1 MDEKKVF
8 PRLRIFNMLMGF
20 FHLAQGTLM
29 LMLSNAF
36 TLPITT
42 AYLSYDVSA
51 RSVSPLTETI
61 ANIKIGPLVAVFLF
75 MSAAA
80 HFLLT
85 LPGIYDWYVKNL
97 KRGMNLAR
105 WYEYS
110 LSSSVMIV
118 VIAMLCGVYDLPSL
132 IMLFALNACMI
143 LFGLLMEVHNQ
154 NTKKTNWVSF
164 VFGCFAGLV
173 PWIVIAMYFL
183 GAAKASEGVI
193 PEFVYAILIT
203 LFVSFNIFAVN
214 MVLQYKKVGRWKKY
228 VFGEVVYIVLS
239 LVAKSALAWQVFSGT
254 LRPQ

>member
-1 MDEKKVF
+1 MDEKIF
-8 PRLRIFNMLMGF
+8 PRLRVFNLVMGL
-20 FHLAQGTLM
+20 FHLAQAILM
-29 LMLSNAF
+29 LLLSNSFA
-36 TLPITT
+36 LPITT
-42 AYLSYDVSA
+42 SYLSFDSA
-51 RSVSPLTETI
+51 TKTVSPLVETLTSL
-61 ANIKIGPLVAVFLF
+61 KIGPAVAVFLF
-75 MSAAA
+75 ISAAA

-85 LPGIYDWYVKNL
+85 LPGIYEWYVKNL
-97 KRGMNLAR
+97 KKGMNLAR

-154 NTKKTNWVSF
+154 TTQKTNWVSF
-164 VFGCFAGLV
+164 FFGCFAGIV
-173 PWIVIAMYFL
+173 PWIVITMYFL
-183 GAAKASEGVI
+183 GAAKASSGII
-193 PEFVYAILIT
+193 PDFVYAILIS

-214 MVLQYKKVGRWKKY
+214 MVLQYKKVGRWKGY
-228 VFGEVVYIVLS
+228 IWGEVVYIILS